1 MTERAGDSGRESASP
16 AAANKRSGTAY
27 APIAVTVYPSFEV
40 LPERFAAFLDASSG
54 HNFFQSVA
62 WYRAVLGASGPRT
75 DQPRIYAA
83 ECRGRPAAVLV
94 ARVRQAAGKLK
105 SHMLLGPSHG
115 LYAMAYT
122 PRLDPETGAA
132 GLRAIAAEIARR
144 ASPPLDMLRFD
155 SLDPTPPEFAAFTAA
170 WRAAG
175 MLVQRFRQLDRFY
188 ADVEGL
194 TLETYLA
201 RFPVPLQASFA
212 RLQRRWAHSG
222 RGRFEMVTGG
232 SELKSA
238 LIDYALV
245 DLQSRADAEPYP
257 LCVAE
262 VAQAAAHAGALRL
275 GTYRVDDTPAA
286 AQIWIVSGGTATL
299 WRSHHTR
306 KFAPLAVGLALTQEM
321 LRHILAVDRV
331 REIDFGIDN
340 ASRCRPFIEGHER
353 VGLLAFNPRTPR
365 GWLGAARHIGGHA
378 ALSTA
383 RILRQRLRR
392 VRQSLRSGR

>member
-16 AAANKRSGTAY
+16 AAAIERSGTAD
-27 APIAVTVYPSFEV
+27 APIVVTVYPSFEA
-40 LPERFAAFLDASSG
+40 LPERFAAFLDAPG
-54 HNFFQSVA
+54 ARNFFQSMA

-94 ARVRQAAGKLK
+94 ARERQAAGKLK

-115 LYAMAYT
+115 LYAMAYA

-132 GLRAIAAEIARR
+132 GLRAIAAEIAR
-144 ASPPLDMLRFD
+144 ALPPIDMLRFD
-155 SLDPTPPEFAAFTAA
+155 SLDPAPPEFAALTAA

-194 TLETYLA
+194 TLDTYLA
-201 RFPVPLQASFA
+201 RLPVPLQTSFA
-212 RLQRRWAHSG
+212 RLQRRWAGSG

-262 VAQAAAHAGALRL
+262 VAQAAARAGALRL
-275 GTYRVDDTPAA
+275 GTYSVDDTPAA

-299 WRSHHTR
+299 WRSHHAR

-331 REIDFGIDN
+331 REIDFGIGN
-340 ASRCRPFIEGHER
+340 ASRCRPLIGAHER
-353 VGLLAFNPRTPR
+353 AGLLAFNPRTPK
-365 GWLGAARHIGGHA
+365 GWLGATRHIGGHA

-383 RILRQRLRR
+383 RLLRRTLRR